1 MEIITSK
8 ENKKIKSARQL
19 LTRKGRKQS
28 GNYLIEGFHL
38 LEEALKAKAEL
49 VEIFVST
56 DKIEKVPAGLSFIAV
71 SADVLRSL
79 ASSDTPQGIVA
90 IVKKMEAVD
99 FEMGKV
105 LILEDVQD
113 PGNVG
118 TMIRTADAAGFDA
131 VFTTNASADIYS
143 PKVMRAMQGSH
154 FHLAVVDGVTFENLV
169 GFVRDAGLE
178 LLVSTLSKNSINYK
192 AVKMDRFALVMGN
205 EGNGV
210 SDFAVKNADQ
220 LVHIEMPGQAESLNV
235 AVAAGILMFA
245 L

>member
-56 DKIEKVPAGLSFIAV
+56 DKIEKVPADLSFIAV

-90 IVKKMEAVD
+90 IVKKMEAAD

>member
-56 DKIEKVPAGLSFIAV
+56 DKIEKVPADLSFIAV

-90 IVKKMEAVD
+90 ISKKWEAD
-99 FEMGKV
+99 ALERGTV
-105 LILEDVQD
+105 LILE
-113 PGNVG
+113 
-118 TMIRTADAAGFDA
+118 
-131 VFTTNASADIYS
+131 
-143 PKVMRAMQGSH
+143 
-154 FHLAVVDGVTFENLV
+154 E
-169 GFVRDAGLE
+169 
-178 LLVSTLSKNSINYK
+178 
-192 AVKMDRFALVMGN
+192 
-205 EGNGV
+205 
-210 SDFAVKNADQ
+210 
-220 LVHIEMPGQAESLNV
+220 
-235 AVAAGILMFA
+235 
-245 L
+245 